1 MTNTFLQNDLIL
13 EQIIQKSTTIWIA
26 YSGGLDSQVLL
37 HLCVQSKYTNK
48 IKAIHIHHGLS
59 KNADNWVEHC
69 KEICQNFK
77 IHLITKC
84 IQINKLKKESL
95 ENIARQQRYEI
106 FEELLEENDVLLMA
120 HHADDQAETFLLRAL
135 RGSGIEGLSAI
146 PQQRKLGK
154 GILYRPLLNFS
165 RVELQKYA
173 HENNLKWIEDES
185 NQSEE
190 FDRNFLRKQ
199 IIPVLKNRW
208 KGLEKTLCRTA
219 HIQTET
225 AQLLLEVAQQDLA
238 QCIGENN
245 FILKIEKLL
254 QLSEQ
259 RQANLLRFWLKNLGF
274 EIPSRI
280 KIKQIQEDILLS
292 KIDRQP
298 CVTWKN
304 VEIRRYRQH
313 LYAMSP
319 LPSIPSQYIEFNW
332 DLKEDLK
339 LPFGELKAEKEK
351 FGLPNNT
358 YQIRFRKG
366 GETCFVY
373 RQHHEVKKLL
383 QEKGV
388 PTWLRAFIP
397 LIYHENILV
406 AIPNV
411 VIADQWR
418 VENGIRPDWKF

>member
-1 MTNTFLQNDLIL
+1 MFRENLDIFHQTN
-13 EQIIQKSTTIWIA
+13 TIWIA

-37 HLCVQSKYTNK
+37 HLCANSIINNK

-59 KNADNWVEHC
+59 NNADQWVEHC
-69 KEICQNFK
+69 KEICQNLK
-77 IHLITKC
+77 IPLIIKR
-84 IQINKLKKESL
+84 IQINEIKRKSL
-95 ENIARQQRYEI
+95 EEIARKERYQI

-120 HHADDQAETFLLRAL
+120 HHADDQAETFLFRAL
-135 RGSGIEGLSAI
+135 RGSGVEGLSAI

-154 GILYRPLLNFS
+154 GLLYRPLLNFS
-165 RVELQKYA
+165 RMELQKYA

-219 HIQTET
+219 QIQTET

-238 QCIGENN
+238 QCIGENS
-245 FILKIEKLL
+245 FMLKIKKLL

-259 RQANLLRFWLKNLGF
+259 RQTNLLRYWLKDLNF
-274 EIPSRI
+274 EIPSRA
-280 KIKQIQEDILLS
+280 KIKQILQTVLMAGL
-292 KIDRQP
+292 DRQP
-298 CVTWKN
+298 CVKWKG
-304 VEIRRYRQH
+304 VEIRRYQEH
-313 LYAMSP
+313 LYAISP
-319 LPSIPSQYIEFNW
+319 VPIISTQHIEFNW
-332 DLKEDLK
+332 NLKQPLL
-339 LPFGELKAEKEK
+339 LPLGQLSAKQNQ

-373 RQHHEVKKLL
+373 GQHHEVKKLL
-383 QEKGV
+383 QEKGI
-388 PTWLRAFIP
+388 PSWLRSFIP
-397 LIYHENILV
+397 LIYKENILV

-411 VIADQWR
+411 VIADSFR
-418 VENGIRPDWKF
+418 VENGIMPDWKF

>member
-1 MTNTFLQNDLIL
+1 MLRENLDIF
-13 EQIIQKSTTIWIA
+13 EQSKTIWIA

-59 KNADNWVEHC
+59 KNADNWVGHC
-69 KEICQNFK
+69 KEICQNLK
-77 IHLITKC
+77 IPLIINY
-84 IQINKLKKESL
+84 IQINEIKRKSL
-95 ENIARQQRYEI
+95 EELARHKRYEI
-106 FEELLEENDVLLMA
+106 FEKLLEENDILLMA
-120 HHADDQAETFLLRAL
+120 HHADDQAETFLLRAF
-135 RGSGIEGLSAI
+135 RGSGVEGLSAI
-146 PQQRKLGK
+146 PQQRTLGK
-154 GILYRPLLNFS
+154 GLLYRPLLNFS
-165 RVELQKYA
+165 RMELQKYA
-173 HENNLKWIEDES
+173 HENNLKWVEDDS
-185 NQSEE
+185 NQNEA

-225 AQLLLEVAQQDLA
+225 AQLLLEVAKEDLIKC
-238 QCIGENN
+238 QGNDKN
-245 FILKIEKLL
+245 ILDIKNLL

-259 RQANLLRFWLKNLGF
+259 RQANLLRYWLKDLNF

-280 KIKQIQEDILLS
+280 KIQQIQEDILLS

-298 CVTWKN
+298 CVNWEG
-304 VEIRRYRQH
+304 VEIRRYRQD

-319 LPSIPSQYIEFNW
+319 LPPKISQPIEFTWNI
-332 DLKEDLK
+332 KEKLK
-339 LPFGELKAEKEK
+339 LPFGELKAENEK

-373 RQHHEVKKLL
+373 GQHHEVKKLL

-411 VIADQWR
+411 VIADEWR
-418 VENGIRPDWKF
+418 IENGIRPDWKF

>member
-1 MTNTFLQNDLIL
+1 MLRENLDIL
-13 EQIIQKSTTIWIA
+13 EQSNTIWVA

-37 HLCVQSKYTNK
+37 HLYAQSKYINK
-48 IKAIHIHHGLS
+48 IKVIHIHHGLS

-69 KEICQNFK
+69 QKICEEFK
-77 IHLITKC
+77 IPLIVKYLK
-84 IQINKLKKESL
+84 INKIKKESL
-95 ENIARQQRYEI
+95 ENIARQARYEI

-120 HHADDQAETFLLRAL
+120 HHADDQAETFLLRAF
-135 RGSGIEGLSAI
+135 RGSGVEGLSAI

-165 RVELQKYA
+165 RLELQNYA
-173 HENNLKWIEDES
+173 NENNLKWIEDES
-185 NQSEE
+185 NQSEV

-199 IIPVLKNRW
+199 VIPMLKNRW
-208 KGLEKTLCRTA
+208 KSLEKTLCRNA
-219 HIQTET
+219 QIQTET
-225 AQLLLEVAQQDLA
+225 AQLLLDVANEDLIKC
-238 QCIGENN
+238 QGNEKN
-245 FILKIEKLL
+245 ILDIKKLL

-259 RQANLLRFWLKNLGF
+259 RQANLLRFWLKSLGF
-274 EIPSRI
+274 EIPSKI

-298 CVTWKN
+298 CVSWEG
-304 VEIRRYRQH
+304 VEIRRYRH
-313 LYAMSP
+313 NLYAMSP
-319 LPSIPSQYIEFNW
+319 LPPKILQPIEFIWNINE
-332 DLKEDLK
+332 KLK
-339 LPFGELKAEKEK
+339 LPFGELKAEKEI

-366 GETCFVY
+366 GETCFAY
-373 RQHHEVKKLL
+373 GQHHEVKKLL

-411 VIADQWR
+411 VIADKWR
-418 VENGIRPDWKF
+418 IENGRMPDWKF

>member
-1 MTNTFLQNDLIL
+1 MLRENLDIF
-13 EQIIQKSTTIWIA
+13 EQSNTIWIA

-37 HLCVQSKYTNK
+37 HLCGQSKYVNK

-59 KNADNWVEHC
+59 NNADQWVEHC
-69 KEICQNFK
+69 KESCQILK
-77 IHLITKC
+77 IPLIIKY
-84 IQINKLKKESL
+84 IKINELKKKKESL
-95 ENIARQQRYEI
+95 EEVARQARYEI

-135 RGSGIEGLSAI
+135 RGAGIEGLSAI

-154 GILYRPLLNFS
+154 GLLYRPLLNFS
-165 RVELQKYA
+165 RVELQEYA
-173 HENNLKWIEDES
+173 SKNNLKWIEDES

-199 IIPVLKNRW
+199 IIPNLKERW

-219 HIQTET
+219 NLQTET
-225 AQLLLEVAQQDLA
+225 AQLLMEIASEDLI
-238 QCIGENN
+238 QCQGDDKN
-245 FILKIEKLL
+245 ILNIEKLL

-259 RQANLLRFWLKNLGF
+259 RQTNLLRYWLKSLNF

-280 KIKQIQEDILLS
+280 KIQQIQKDILLS

-298 CVTWKN
+298 CVKWEG
-304 VEIRRYRQH
+304 VEIRRYREH

-319 LPSIPSQYIEFNW
+319 LPPKILQPIEFIWNI
-332 DLKEDLK
+332 KETLK
-339 LPFGELKAEKEK
+339 LPFGELRAKKEM

-366 GETCFVY
+366 GETCFVFG
-373 RQHHEVKKLL
+373 QHHEVKKLL

-397 LIYHENILV
+397 LIYHENRLV

-411 VIADQWR
+411 VIADDWR
-418 VENGIRPDWKF
+418 IENGRRPDWKF

>member
-1 MTNTFLQNDLIL
+1 MLRENLDIF
-13 EQIIQKSTTIWIA
+13 EQSNTIWIA

-37 HLCVQSKYTNK
+37 HLCVQSKYVNK

-59 KNADNWVEHC
+59 KNADQWAEHC
-69 KEICQNFK
+69 QKICEELK
-77 IHLITKC
+77 IPLIIKH
-84 IQINKLKKESL
+84 IKINELKRKSL
-95 ENIARQQRYEI
+95 EEVARQARYEI

-120 HHADDQAETFLLRAL
+120 HHADDQAETFLLRAF
-135 RGSGIEGLSAI
+135 RGAGVEGLSAI

-165 RVELQKYA
+165 RMELQKYA

-219 HIQTET
+219 HIQTEA
-225 AQLLLEVAQQDLA
+225 AQLLFEIASEDLIKC
-238 QCIGENN
+238 QCDDQN
-245 FILKIEKLL
+245 ILNIERVL

-259 RQANLLRFWLKNLGF
+259 RRANLLRFWLKSLGF
-274 EIPSRI
+274 EIPSKI

-304 VEIRRYRQH
+304 AEIRRYRQN

-319 LPSIPSQYIEFNW
+319 LPPKILQPIEFIW
-332 DLKEDLK
+332 DLKKNLK
-339 LPFGELKAEKEK
+339 LPFGELKAEKEI

-373 RQHHEVKKLL
+373 GQHHEVKKLL

-397 LIYHENILV
+397 LIYKEDILV

-411 VIADQWR
+411 VIADKWR
-418 VENGIRPDWKF
+418 IENGIRPDWKF